1 MFRII
6 FGLVMLAL
14 ALSAT
19 TTSAGIIDCTFDN
32 QTCKYSW
39 DFESGNMPPNNGFD
53 NRHLQ
58 KRQFQIFSGGAFD
71 GDRFGRI
78 TVGSGDN
85 AMVGR
90 DNSSTERAEIMSDRF
105 KNLSGVIHFGIAI
118 RFGPGFNPHDE
129 RTLILQIKSEF
140 ERGTKNS
147 PQFAIYNQASADHWK
162 VCNNFRKLD
171 ECDYQNGNIFRANT
185 WHRIVISQNASKGPD
200 GWLKFY
206 VDGKLIYSHSGA
218 TKYNAREAWT
228 TFRTGI
234 YRNNVPAS
242 QSVDVD
248 NYIISRDLNAVA
260 NFLKLDPA
268 KLQ

>member
-1 MFRII
+1 MLRTF
-6 FGLVMLAL
+6 FSLVMLAM
-14 ALSAT
+14 ALFTNASF
-19 TTSAGIIDCTFDN
+19 AGIVDCEYDG

-58 KRQFQIFSGGAFD
+58 KQQFQIFSGGAFD

-90 DNSSTERAEIMSDRF
+90 NSETTERAEIMSDRF
-105 KNLSGVIHFGIAI
+105 KNLNGVIYFGVAL
-118 RFGPGFNPHDE
+118 RFGPDFNPHDE

-140 ERGTKNS
+140 DRSTKNS
-147 PQFAIYNQASADHWK
+147 PQFAIYNQASSDRWK
-162 VCNNFRKLD
+162 VCNDIRNLD
-171 ECDYQNGNIFRANT
+171 ECDYRSGNIFRANT
-185 WHRIVISQNASKGPD
+185 WHKIVISQNASKGPD

-206 VDGKLIYSHSGA
+206 VDGKLIYSHTGP

-234 YRNNVPAS
+234 YRNNVPAP
-242 QSVDVD
+242 QSIDVD

-260 NFLKLDPA
+260 KFLKLDPA